1 MSESLPSRLT
11 DENCCSLLSQSE
23 SELEAWILKTVS
35 PSVRP
40 NLLRKLAAY
49 RTPRERAE
57 AHLHEFV
64 QQAWTIVEP
73 DCPFIDGWHIRAI
86 CEHLEAVA
94 DGRIKRLLINVPPGC
109 SKSLLASVFWACWV
123 WGPRNWPQSR
133 WLFASY
139 GQELSTRDSLKCRKI
154 LESNWYQ
161 SQWGDRVT
169 LVHDQN
175 EKTKFE
181 NSAGGWRLATSIGG
195 RGTGEHPDFIV
206 WDDPHNVNE
215 AESQVEREQVITWR
229 AATISLRGMTR
240 DVREVGIM
248 QRLHREDLA
257 GWMIKTHHDN
267 LDHLCLPMRY
277 EASAMPKP
285 TSLGWTDPR
294 FTEGELLWPQ
304 AIDARTVTDKER
316 QLGYHAEGQL
326 QQRPPSR
333 SQTAMFHDVYF
344 DDNTIWFDELPPAK
358 ELRCKVVACDPK
370 GSARQRTETQAAVG
384 DFCARVRVALHQS
397 GTLYVDATLDHSDLT
412 VAASRIFSDVLGF
425 LDDCAVV
432 GIAVEENFGQ
442 LLVSYELDKKL
453 TWAGCLV
460 GIHGIHHTVNK
471 YARIQSALNWQLAN
485 FRLRFKRNS
494 IGTALLVEQ
503 LRELPNGRFDDGPD
517 ALEMAV
523 TLIRQL
529 VAANYEEPA

>member
-1 MSESLPSRLT
+1 MRL
-11 DENCCSLLSQSE
+11 
-23 SELEAWILKTVS
+23 
-35 PSVRP
+35 VR
-40 NLLRKLAAY
+40 
-49 RTPRERAE
+49 
-57 AHLHEFV
+57 
-64 QQAWTIVEP
+64 
-73 DCPFIDGWHIRAI
+73 
-86 CEHLEAVA
+86 
-94 DGRIKRLLINVPPGC
+94 
-109 SKSLLASVFWACWV
+109 
-123 WGPRNWPQSR
+123 
-133 WLFASY
+133 
-139 GQELSTRDSLKCRKI
+139 
-154 LESNWYQ
+154 
-161 SQWGDRVT
+161 
-169 LVHDQN
+169 DQN
-175 EKTKFE
+175 QKTKFE

-215 AESQVEREQVITWR
+215 AESQVEREHVVTWR

-248 QRLHREDLA
+248 QRLHRDDLA
-257 GWMIKTHHDN
+257 GWMIKTHHDS

-294 FTEGELLWPQ
+294 VTEGELLWPQ

-333 SQTAMFHDVYF
+333 SPTAMFHEVYF

-370 GSARQRTETQAAVG
+370 GSARQRTDTQAAVG

-397 GTLYVDATLDHSDLT
+397 GTLYVDATLDHTDLIQ
-412 VAASRIFSDVLGF
+412 AAGRIFSDVLGF
-425 LDDCAVV
+425 LDDCPLV

-442 LLVSYELDKKL
+442 LLVSYELDKML
-453 TWAGCLV
+453 FRAGCLM

-471 YARIQSALNWQLAN
+471 YARIQSTLNWQLAN

-494 IGTALLVEQ
+494 PGTALLVEQ

-529 VAANYEEPA
+529 VVANYEETA